1 MRRRKRGKVADFSR
15 YANPVPKLAANLSTL
30 FKEVEF
36 PARFAAAARAGF
48 RAVEYQYPYDY
59 APHEIAAAAREA
71 RVQVVLHNTPRGDVA
86 RGEHGTAC
94 LPGREQRFRED
105 LELAIDY
112 ARAAGCGALH
122 CTAGVPPAGVERA
135 AAHAA
140 YVANLKHAAQR
151 LRAQG
156 MRLLIEPL
164 SARTVAGYFLTGS
177 AQAERVLD
185 EVGAD
190 NAFLQ
195 YDLFHMQLMEGNLAQ
210 TMERL
215 LPRIGH
221 MQLADAPQR
230 HEPGT
235 GEINYDFLLRHIDRI
250 GYSGWIGCEY
260 NPLGDTLEGLRW
272 AQPYLRDKEK

>member
-1 MRRRKRGKVADFSR
+1 M
-15 YANPVPKLAANLSTL
+15 PKLAANLSTL
-30 FKEVEF
+30 FKEVQF

-59 APHEIAAAAREA
+59 PPGELAAAAREA
-71 RVQVVLHNTPRGDVA
+71 RVEVVLHNTPRGDAA

-94 LPGREQRFRED
+94 LPGREQRFRDD
-105 LELAIDY
+105 LELAIEY

-122 CTAGVPPAGVERA
+122 CTAGVPPAGVQRA
-135 AAHAA
+135 AAHAT
-140 YVANLKHAAQR
+140 YVANLKHAARR
-151 LRAQG
+151 LRAER

-164 SARTVAGYFLTGS
+164 SAGTVANYFLAGS
-177 AQAERVLD
+177 AQAVSILE

-195 YDLFHMQLMEGNLAQ
+195 YDLFHMQVLEGNLAR
-210 TMERL
+210 TIERL

-235 GEINYDFLLRHIDRI
+235 GEINYQFLLPHIDSL
-250 GYSGWIGCEY
+250 GYAGWIGCEY
-260 NPLGDTLEGLRW
+260 NPRGDTVEGLKW
-272 AQPYLRDKEK
+272 AQPFLSDRGR